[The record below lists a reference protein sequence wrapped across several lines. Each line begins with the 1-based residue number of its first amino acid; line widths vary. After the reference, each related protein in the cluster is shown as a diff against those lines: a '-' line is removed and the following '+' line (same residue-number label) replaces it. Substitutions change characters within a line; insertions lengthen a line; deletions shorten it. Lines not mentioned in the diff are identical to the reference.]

1 MIASILFVLDDFW
14 ISFVAFD
21 GQYQWPATTTSAPS
35 ASPAGQQQLSVHMLA
50 ISLALAKCVFN
61 HMVEPQKKKINRQ
74 SNNKNISMWL
84 EREER
89 EGEESER
96 KSDVGRGRGRRRNVS
111 LLVLLSC
118 AAKKT
123 NDTINLH
130 FLFTC
135 LCILF
140 LSLSLYIALS
150 SSVIQFIWYTRRLFD
165 THHPASFLCSHSI
178 LC

>member
-61 HMVEPQKKKINRQ
+61 HMVEPQKKKNSQ

-84 EREER
+84 ER

-140 LSLSLYIALS
+140 LSLSLYRALF
-150 SSVIQFIWYTRRLFD
+150 VCHTIYLV
-165 THHPASFLCSHSI
+165 
-178 LC
+178 